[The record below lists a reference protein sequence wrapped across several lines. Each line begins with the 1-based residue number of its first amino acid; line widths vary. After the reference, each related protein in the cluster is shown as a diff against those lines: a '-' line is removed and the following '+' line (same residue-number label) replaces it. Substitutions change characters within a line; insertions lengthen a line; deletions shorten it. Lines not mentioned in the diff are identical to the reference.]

1 MAAALVLLLG
11 LQAFTGYGSVSPT
24 TALGNALPVPGASTP
39 GVAVSSGSAAT
50 TAEAA
55 TASSG
60 LSVPTSPKPQEKG
73 SVPDWAIV
81 LITLSLVAAIVSLL
95 YGIKKACE
103 FRKEMNMGC
112 GCGSVTPYGC
122 HHEATSQRYSGK

>member
-11 LQAFTGYGSVSPT
+11 LQAFAGYG
-24 TALGNALPVPGASTP
+24 
-39 GVAVSSGSAAT
+39 
-50 TAEAA
+50 
-55 TASSG
+55 
-60 LSVPTSPKPQEKG
+60 PKPQEKG

-122 HHEATSQRYSGK
+122 HHEPTSQHYSVK